1 MSNYAHTDFSRWFY
15 DNRKTLQDAVK
26 YRSPGARS
34 TVEDIFKSLE
44 MQWAHKRP
52 KIVVL
57 PELSF
62 TLCNATSDTQSQ
74 RLSQG
79 QSLSQSRSFTPN
91 ATKHRVIRAD
101 EGVYSGISL
110 NLTMQSG
117 NQSESLINTVTP
129 LQLAASTLPLV
140 STQTRA
146 ETDTSGDNAGQE
158 NLFSLLFSVVP
169 SQRAPFVFDP
179 SRSTVLPLTTSTITD
194 HVRVSKCPRS
204 LDSDMQSCA
213 DDRDCTGIVIP
224 LDELHSTRVANT
236 TKMQEAMAAEREH
249 LNWIRT
255 TFPVNDVSTDF
266 TFKLLSS
273 ANESDTKILSK
284 ESPRLNLPGT
294 TKVNCSFYCVRKSAL
309 IVATV
314 TRIIE

>member
-1 MSNYAHTDFSRWFY
+1 
-15 DNRKTLQDAVK
+15 
-26 YRSPGARS
+26 
-34 TVEDIFKSLE
+34 

-57 PELSF
+57 PELNF
-62 TLCNATSDTQSQ
+62 TICNATSDTQSQ

-79 QSLSQSRSFTPN
+79 QSLSQIQPFTPN

-129 LQLAASTLPLV
+129 LQLATSTLPLV

-146 ETDTSGDNAGQE
+146 ETDTSGDDAGQE

-179 SRSTVLPLTTSTITD
+179 SRSTVLSLTTSTITD
-194 HVRVSKCPRS
+194 HVSVSKCPRS
-204 LDSDMQSCA
+204 LDPDMQRCA

-224 LDELHSTRVANT
+224 LDEPHSARVANA
-236 TKMQEAMAAEREH
+236 TKMQEAMTVEMEH
-249 LNWIRT
+249 LNWMQT

-273 ANESDTKILSK
+273 ADESDTQILSE
-284 ESPRLNLPGT
+284 ESPRHNLPGT
-294 TKVNCSFYCVRKSAL
+294 TKVNCSFYCVRKSTL
-309 IVATV
+309 IGANDI
-314 TRIIE
+314 RIIE